1 MASQPINNNEQTDLY
16 NLSTQNAS
24 YQNGEQQ
31 GWFDYLASYGP
42 WLKEKALMTAKFGA
56 GAVSTLVSGTY
67 SLVKDGVISLATKNV
82 SDLVAAMATGL
93 ILTYSDFSPT
103 TTAVTTFLVQQLA
116 RKAVSVARAELAKK
130 AQPLSD
136 AAAAKLQTIAYGIYA
151 TQLGLKEQQ

>member
-1 MASQPINNNEQTDLY
+1 MYAIGSQLTCHQF
-16 NLSTQNAS
+16 NLAFVRDHGQAGI
-24 YQNGEQQ
+24 QLFG
-31 GWFDYLASYGP
+31 
-42 WLKEKALMTAKFGA
+42 KFGA